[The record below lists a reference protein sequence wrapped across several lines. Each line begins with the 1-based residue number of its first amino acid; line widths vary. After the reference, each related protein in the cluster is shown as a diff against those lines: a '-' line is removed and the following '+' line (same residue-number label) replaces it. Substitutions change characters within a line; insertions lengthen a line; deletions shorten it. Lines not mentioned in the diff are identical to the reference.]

1 MQPRRSATRSPSA
14 QGLRHRLRSLDRDD
28 VRRRGSDAWAV
39 LLDAGRR
46 FYEDDCVTLAAAIAF
61 YALLSLIPVLFLV
74 IAILGY
80 VVGSSEGDT
89 FRAVLASVREFIPHL
104 SGDLVHNLE
113 SVVANRGRLSW
124 LGLAALTIAAGLVF
138 NATEF
143 ALDRIFAV
151 DRRRSFIRSRLL
163 SMAIVV
169 AMGIVLLFSFY
180 VGVIF
185 HALNAEPD
193 LIPFGQSVLVQLA
206 RGLRAQYLTSV
217 MLVMT
222 CFTLALR
229 VFPHAPVGWREAAIG
244 GFIGTVLWE
253 VARRFFLWYL
263 ANLAQFS
270 VVYGSLGA
278 LVAVMVWIY
287 MSATIFLSA
296 AECVVMLRRR
306 TTSAAPHVT
315 TRRTPRAS

>member
-1 MQPRRSATRSPSA
+1 MPPRRSAARSARTDRP
-14 QGLRHRLRSLDRDD
+14 RRLRTLDGAD
-28 VRRRGSDAWAV
+28 VRRRGLDV
-39 LLDAGRR
+39 VEMLRDAGRR
-46 FYEDDCVTLAAAIAF
+46 FYQDDCAVLAAAISF
-61 YALLSLIPVLFLV
+61 YAVLSLIPVLFLV

-80 VVGSSEGDT
+80 VVGSSEDT

-104 SGDLVHNLE
+104 SEDLVGNLE

-124 LGLAALTIAAGLVF
+124 LGLAALVIAAGLVF
-138 NATEF
+138 SATEF

-193 LIPFGQSVLVQLA
+193 LIPFGQGLIVQLT

-217 MLVMT
+217 MLVLA
-222 CFTLALR
+222 CFTVALR
-229 VFPHAPVGWREAAIG
+229 MFPHAQIGWREALVG
-244 GFIGTVLWE
+244 GFVGTVLWE
-253 VARRFFLWYL
+253 IARRFFLWYL

-287 MSATIFLSA
+287 MSATIFLYA
-296 AECVVMLRRR
+296 AECVALLRRR
-306 TTSAAPHVT
+306 RLAEIAGS
-315 TRRTPRAS
+315 RRERGRSS

>member
-1 MQPRRSATRSPSA
+1 MWAL
-14 QGLRHRLRSLDRDD
+14 LR
-28 VRRRGSDAWAV
+28 
-39 LLDAGRR
+39 DAGRR
-46 FYEDDCVTLAAAIAF
+46 FYRDDCPTLAAAIAF
-61 YALLSLIPVLFLV
+61 YAILSLIPVLFLV

-80 VVGSSEGDT
+80 VVGSSEDT
-89 FRAVLASVREFIPHL
+89 FRAVLASVREFIPHI
-104 SGDLVHNLE
+104 SNDLVHNLE

-124 LGLAALTIAAGLVF
+124 LGLGALTVAAGLVF

-169 AMGIVLLFSFY
+169 AMGLVLLFSFY
-180 VGVIF
+180 VGVVF

-193 LIPFGQSVLVQLA
+193 LVPYGQALIIQLA

-217 MLVMT
+217 LLVWA
-222 CFTLALR
+222 CFMLALR
-229 VFPHAPVGWREAAIG
+229 VFPHAQVGWREAALG
-244 GFIGTVLWE
+244 ALVGTVLWE
-253 VARRFFLWYL
+253 IARRFFLWYL

-287 MSATIFLSA
+287 MSATIFLFA
-296 AECVVMLRRR
+296 AECVVLLRQRVALQPASRR
-306 TTSAAPHVT
+306 PTAHTIDRDAT
-315 TRRTPRAS
+315 GN